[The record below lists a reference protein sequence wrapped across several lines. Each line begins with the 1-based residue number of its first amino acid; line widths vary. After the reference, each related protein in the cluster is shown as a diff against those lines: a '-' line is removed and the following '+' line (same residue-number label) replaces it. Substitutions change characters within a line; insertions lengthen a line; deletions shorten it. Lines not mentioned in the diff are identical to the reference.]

1 MHFVF
6 DLDGTICF
14 NGRPVAAGI
23 AEALDYL
30 EKRGHRLVF
39 ASARPVRDMLPVLPE
54 KFHGRMLIGGNGS
67 LAAVE
72 KKIVQVHAFPDEQL
86 RIILQLIQEYEATY
100 LIDGEWDYAYTGG
113 PGHPILRNL
122 DPWKVAKNLPLEAL
136 ESIVK
141 VLILSSRDMNRLGNE
156 LAGLDIVIHR
166 HTKEGILDLN
176 PPNVH
181 KWSTLEKLG
190 VEKNRF
196 VVFGNDSNDIPLFRN
211 ALHAVRIGDHA
222 GLGEYAAEDIR
233 LDDDVELNIQNKII
247 ELAERFG

>member
-1 MHFVF
+1 MSG
-6 DLDGTICF
+6 LSI
-14 NGRPVAAGI
+14 I
-23 AEALDYL
+23 
-30 EKRGHRLVF
+30 
-39 ASARPVRDMLPVLPE
+39 RDMLPVLPE
-54 KFHGRMLIGGNGS
+54 KYHDRMLIGGNGS
-67 LAAVE
+67 LAA
-72 KKIVQVHAFPDEQL
+72 KGRTMVQVHAFPEAQL
-86 RIILQLIQEYEATY
+86 RIIFNLIQEYQATY

-113 PGHPILRNL
+113 PAHPILRNL
-122 DPWKVAKNLPLEAL
+122 DPWKSAKNVPVEAL
-136 ESIVK
+136 KQIIK
-141 VLILSSRDMNRLGNE
+141 VLILSSRDMDRLGDE
-156 LAGLDIVIHR
+156 LAGLDVVIHW